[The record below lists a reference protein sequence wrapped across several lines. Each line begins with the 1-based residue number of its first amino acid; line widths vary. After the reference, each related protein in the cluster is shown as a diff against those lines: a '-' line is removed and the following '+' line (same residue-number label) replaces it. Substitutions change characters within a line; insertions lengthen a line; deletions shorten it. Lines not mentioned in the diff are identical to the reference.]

1 VTVKVAHGNLF
12 PSQSTRFGYCSG
24 IAALLIFFGC
34 ESLQSASAYPV
45 ASAGTTPVTGPTAER
60 SGSDRQLAIASPSA
74 PFGATGYDLASA
86 VFKPVRLAQAR
97 TVSDSGNAT
106 ANDVISE
113 RGFWQGLPSAER
125 VEVPPAA
132 NSRVTAAPASPPAP
146 APANAPPRRTVAN
159 ASVGPAIPGKSAPWP
174 LADGKDPEQ
183 FPNALSYAAQP
194 SPMATR
200 SLQATPTKPHVSAHG
215 DTTVAVK
222 HSDERAPAA
231 APRNVAAVTA
241 APPTQAAKKP
251 GSISLV
257 RVGDRFN
264 DPWMRALIVTPS
276 AQDYMETTLI
286 GAPDYRNLGPYL
298 EKPPSAVAVAFADD
312 PHPGMATDRF
322 AGNPVTFVS
331 TVPFGAARTPSR

>member
-12 PSQSTRFGYCSG
+12 PSQFTRFGYCSG
-24 IAALLIFFGC
+24 IAALVIFFGC
-34 ESLQSASAYPV
+34 ESLQSAR
-45 ASAGTTPVTGPTAER
+45 AEGETR
-60 SGSDRQLAIASPSA
+60 TLSLHHET
-74 PFGATGYDLASA
+74 TGYDLASA
-86 VFKPVRLAQAR
+86 VFKPVRVAQAR

-106 ANDVISE
+106 ANDVINE
-113 RGFWQGLPSAER
+113 RGFWQGLPSAEH

-174 LADGKDPEQ
+174 LANGKDPEQ
-183 FPNALSYAAQP
+183 FPSALSYAAQP
-194 SPMATR
+194 GPMATR
-200 SLQATPTKPHVSAHG
+200 TLQATPTKPHVSAHG

-222 HSDERAPAA
+222 HSDERPPAA

-312 PHPGMATDRF
+312 PHSGMATDRF
-322 AGNPVTFVS
+322 AGNPVIFVS
-331 TVPFGAARTPSR
+331 TVPFGAPRTPSR

>member
-1 VTVKVAHGNLF
+1 MTVKVAHGNLF
-12 PSQSTRFGYCSG
+12 PSQFTRYCSG
-24 IAALLIFFGC
+24 IAAVLIIFGC
-34 ESLQSASAYPV
+34 ESLRSASAYQV
-45 ASAGTTPVTGPTAER
+45 ASAGTTLVAGPTAER
-60 SGSDRQLAIASPSA
+60 AGSELAIASPSA
-74 PFGATGYDLASA
+74 PFAGYDLASA
-86 VFKPVRLAQAR
+86 VFKPVRVAQAS

-106 ANDVISE
+106 ANDVINE

-132 NSRVTAAPASPPAP
+132 NSRLTAAPASPPAP

-174 LADGKDPEQ
+174 VADGKDPEQ
-183 FPNALSYAAQP
+183 FSNALSYAAQP
-194 SPMATR
+194 GPMATR
-200 SLQATPTKPHVSAHG
+200 TLQVTPTKPHVGAHG

-231 APRNVAAVTA
+231 APRNVAAATA
-241 APPTQAAKKP
+241 APPTQATK
-251 GSISLV
+251 SISLV

-331 TVPFGAARTPSR
+331 TVPFGASRTPSR